1 MGRGNSQKVAVLSRQ
16 QMEQI
21 LMFMRLLHNVETVII
36 LQQPGLSGIGPNMHA
51 RFYQSGTQTYQ
62 EIDITDLETW

>member
-1 MGRGNSQKVAVLSRQ
+1 MGRGNSQKVAILSRK

-21 LMFMRLLHNVETVII
+21 LLFMRLHDNVETVIV
-36 LQQPGLSGIGPNMHA
+36 LQQPGMGGIGPGMHA

-62 EIDITDLETW
+62 EIDITEVETW